1 MLTALAVSVLWLR
14 AYQPLTTGIGSR
26 SVQPSRLVTGSFDAR
41 GFQDGAFTQVELR
54 MVPKTIY
61 RVGFPV
67 WNEGRLPVTV
77 LGLSS
82 GSAGEPGDA
91 VTTSLVG
98 TTSMDGGQ
106 QARVTHP
113 FAPFTLQ
120 PGEGIE
126 LFVDVHVRSSGF
138 GAGSALGLN
147 TVVLDYRTAWIHNEA
162 TVFFGMSINICKPR
176 C

>member
-1 MLTALAVSVLWLR
+1 
-14 AYQPLTTGIGSR
+14 
-26 SVQPSRLVTGSFDAR
+26 
-41 GFQDGAFTQVELR
+41 
-54 MVPKTIY
+54 
-61 RVGFPV
+61 
-67 WNEGRLPVTV
+67 
-77 LGLSS
+77 
-82 GSAGEPGDA
+82 
-91 VTTSLVG
+91 
-98 TTSMDGGQ
+98 MDGGQ
-106 QARVTHP
+106 QGRVTTP

>member
-1 MLTALAVSVLWLR
+1 VSALWLR
-14 AYQPLTTGIGSR
+14 AYQPLTTGTGSR
-26 SVQPSRLVTGSFDAR
+26 SVQPNRLVTGSFDAR
-41 GFQDGAFTQVELR
+41 GFQDGAFTQIELR

-82 GSAGEPGDA
+82 GSAGDPGDA
-91 VTTSLVG
+91 VTTSLAG

-106 QARVTHP
+106 QGRVTTP

-126 LFVDVHVRSSGF
+126 LFVDVHVRPSAF
-138 GAGSALGLN
+138 GSGSAVGLN
-147 TVVLDYRTAWIHNEA
+147 TVVLDYRTALVHNEA
-162 TVFFGMSINICKPR
+162 TVFLGMSINICKPR
-176 C
+176 CSRSG